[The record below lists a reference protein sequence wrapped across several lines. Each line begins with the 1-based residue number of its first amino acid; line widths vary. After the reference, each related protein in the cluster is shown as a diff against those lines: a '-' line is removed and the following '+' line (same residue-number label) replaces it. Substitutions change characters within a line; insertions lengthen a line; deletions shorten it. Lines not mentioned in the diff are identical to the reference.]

1 MTSAHQDTGEFT
13 LRETTIT
20 DIHKAFADGS
30 ISVRGLVELYL
41 NRIEAFDR
49 NGPEINSIIT
59 VNPQALEDADR
70 LDKDFGSKGLTGPL
84 HGVPVI
90 LKDQM
95 DARGMPTTLGSVVFR
110 DYFPDRDCFVTD
122 KLRKA
127 GAVILCKATLGELGR
142 GDTHGSLFGSTKNPY
157 DLART
162 PGGSSGGPGASV
174 SANLGAVAIGQEGF
188 ASIRRPAAWN
198 GVTGIR
204 PTAGLVSRSGVYAG
218 WPGQPG
224 SLGPLTRS
232 VTDLA
237 KMLDVIVGYD
247 PDDPMTSFGVGHAPE
262 TFTDSLDGGGL
273 KGARI
278 GVMTQSMGFHSEPD
292 SDDFRLVS
300 QVFDRAVK
308 ELESAGAIVIPLP
321 EIPRLAE
328 LLAKRASDGRLEEAW
343 NLYYGRS
350 ENPPYPTREAMMK
363 SPDYAKVHVS
373 KYAGTALTGPAAYA
387 EYLLA
392 REELMFS
399 VMKIMADLQADAIVH
414 KTVEHQPT
422 LISEGLGE
430 PYYDMRGTTHINTY
444 LVHVPSISVPA
455 GFTSAGLPVGITFLG
470 RPFSDPEMVKL
481 AYAYE
486 QATGYRCPPESAP
499 FLPGEP

>member
-1 MTSAHQDTGEFT
+1 MSAADQETVKFRLE
-13 LRETTIT
+13 ETTIA
-20 DIHKAFADGS
+20 DIQQAFTDGS
-30 ISVRGLVELYL
+30 LSARQLVELYL
-41 NRIEAFDR
+41 NRIEAYDR

-70 LDKDFGSKGLTGPL
+70 LDRAFGNNGLTGPL

-95 DARGMPTTLGSVVFR
+95 DARGMPTTLGSVVLR
-110 DYFPDRDCFVTD
+110 DYFPDRDSFVTER
-122 KLRKA
+122 LSKA
-127 GAVILCKATLGELGR
+127 GAVILAKATLGEMGR

-174 SANLGAVAIGQEGF
+174 SANLGAVAVGQEGF
-188 ASIRRPAAWN
+188 ASIRRPAAWT
-198 GVTGIR
+198 GVAGIR
-204 PTAGLVSRSGVYAG
+204 PTAGLISRGGVYAG

-237 KMLDVIVGYD
+237 KMLDVMVGYD
-247 PDDPMTSFGVGHAPE
+247 PEDPMTSFGVGQAPD
-262 TFTDSLDGGGL
+262 TFTDFLDGEGL
-273 KGARI
+273 RGARI

-300 QVFDRAVK
+300 QVFDRAIE
-308 ELESAGAIVIPLP
+308 ELERAGAAAIRLA
-321 EIPRLAE
+321 EIPRLNE
-328 LLAKRASDGRLEEAW
+328 LLAKRASDGRNDEAW
-343 NLYYGRS
+343 DLYYGRS
-350 ENPPYPTREAMMK
+350 ESPPYPSRDAMMQ
-363 SPDYAKVHVS
+363 SPDYAKVHQS
-373 KYAGTALTGPAAYA
+373 KFAGTALTGPSAYY

-399 VMKIMADLQADAIVH
+399 VMKIMADAQLDAIVH

-422 LISEGLGE
+422 LISEGVGP

-470 RPFSDPEMVKL
+470 RPFSDPAMVKL

-486 QATGYRCPPESAP
+486 QATGHRQPPDSAP
-499 FLPGEP
+499 PLPGDP